1 MADLREQEI
10 QEIKRGIAA
19 AELEKATAIR
29 KEDYAWRQQI
39 QELIN
44 TNFKRLLTLETAA
57 AAAAAPGPPGN
68 EFYFYLYSTWN
79 KIRLRLINKCFR
91 SKSSCSSS

>member
-1 MADLREQEI
+1 MADFREQEI

-29 KEDYAWRQQI
+29 KEDYVWRQQI

-57 AAAAAPGPPGN
+57 AAAAAAAAPPGN

-79 KIRLRLINKCFR
+79 GI
-91 SKSSCSSS
+91 